1 MRTFSDS
8 EYSDEMQHYEAF
20 YQCLHWLIF
29 GEKIHHGNYNLLPLD
44 TYIETTRK
52 KKIQRANGAMNTH
65 MHARMTPASGWADG
79 LG

>member
-1 MRTFSDS
+1 MKCNITKHFINVYTGWSS
-8 EYSDEMQHYEAF
+8 EK
-20 YQCLHWLIF
+20 
-29 GEKIHHGNYNLLPLD
+29 KIHHGNYNLLPLD

>member
-1 MRTFSDS
+1 M
-8 EYSDEMQHYEAF
+8 
-20 YQCLHWLIF
+20 
-29 GEKIHHGNYNLLPLD
+29 LPLD
-44 TYIETTRK
+44 TYIETTQVYCTHQTER